1 MSSLDVY
8 RRDVHE
14 VKGVGGKVENMQKT
28 KMAKNRKEVGG
39 NFCIFSMVEP
49 MNSMNS

>member
-1 MSSLDVY
+1 MPPGSGWNRMGSLDVY

-28 KMAKNRKEVGG
+28 KMVKKRK
-39 NFCIFSMVEP
+39 
-49 MNSMNS
+49 